1 MVEPADHAP
10 AAQPAQVIGHLAGG
24 VGTPSRPARWR
35 AGGGWGTRRWRWAG
49 SRGRRS
55 GHEARIPKAQGSGW
69 LASWITGGA
78 TRSTSSVA
86 RAQPWRHL
94 DGQQPLVGARAF
106 GCGWSRLPSRR
117 WQPRSL
123 GWLPTV
129 APQRSALLQGL
140 PAPGVLVE
148 DVDGDSTPRVPSLV
162 EKVPWCRCR
171 HAGRRSADL
180 VGRPSQRL
188 SLPVAATNA
197 RARRG
202 RGPRSWRET
211 STCPSDAPPRTRRPG
226 RPG

>member
-1 MVEPADHAP
+1 VARRRWLGNPAMALGWVVRAP
-10 AAQPAQVIGHLAGG
+10 VRAMRPGSPKRRAPVGWPPGSRAVPPA
-24 VGTPSRPARWR
+24 RPARWR
-35 AGGGWGTRRWRWAG
+35 EHSPGDTSMVSSRWLAREPLVAAGRGCPADAG
-49 SRGRRS
+49 SRGRWAGAHGRPPS
-55 GHEARIPKAQGSGW
+55 ARPCFRDC
-69 LASWITGGA
+69 LL
-78 TRSTSSVA
+78 RE
-86 RAQPWRHL
+86 
-94 DGQQPLVGARAF
+94 
-106 GCGWSRLPSRR
+106 CWSKTLMV
-117 WQPRSL
+117 
-123 GWLPTV
+123 T
-129 APQRSALLQGL
+129 
-140 PAPGVLVE
+140 
-148 DVDGDSTPRVPSLV
+148 STPRVPSLV